1 MGQKQVENS
10 NNKDKII
17 IGSNN
22 WLSIQ
27 ENDEVRS
34 KNKTRTKTKKT
45 IPSNTDNKIL
55 ETLDENDL
63 ENDNNGKT
71 NSNNIKNISLN
82 SISHKNN
89 TLENFILTDD
99 NNLNTQTQMNFNN
112 LESLAN
118 TTQILEMKLENIKT
132 KDVKK
137 EKRFESFEF
146 EGYEQTIEQKNL
158 YLCEKLIN
166 QQYEDYRDFINHD
179 FKFINEMLY
188 NTGEIKDMINY
199 NSDNTN
205 EKIEEVF
212 NIMPKFDPNEQENLK
227 TSEKNEHQ
235 RFVSFN
241 ANKQIRKSSI
251 YTDVSSTFLDD
262 IRISKISNDEKKK
275 LIDNYL
281 NDILNINDKGFINK
295 FSIVMHKYF
304 NVSLY

>member
-27 ENDEVRS
+27 ENDEVKFKN
-34 KNKTRTKTKKT
+34 KNKTKKR
-45 IPSNTDNKIL
+45 IQSNTDNKIL

-63 ENDNNGKT
+63 ENDNYGKI
-71 NSNNIKNISLN
+71 NSNNNIKNISLN
-82 SISHKNN
+82 SISLKNN
-89 TLENFILTDD
+89 TLDNFILTDD
-99 NNLNTQTQMNFNN
+99 NNLNTQTQMNYNN

-118 TTQILEMKLENIKT
+118 TNQILEMKLENVKIK
-132 KDVKK
+132 DIKK

-146 EGYEQTIEQKNL
+146 EGYEQIIESKNL

-166 QQYEDYRDFINHD
+166 QQNEDYRDFINHD

-188 NTGEIKDMINY
+188 NTGEIKDMINFNAE
-199 NSDNTN
+199 NSN

-212 NIMPKFDPNEQENLK
+212 NIMPRFDPNEQENLK
-227 TSEKNEHQ
+227 TNEKNENQ
-235 RFVSFN
+235 RYVSFN

-251 YTDVSSTFLDD
+251 YADVSSSFLDD
-262 IRISKISNDEKKK
+262 IRINKINNEEKKK
-275 LIDNYL
+275 IIDNYL

-304 NVSLY
+304 NVSQ